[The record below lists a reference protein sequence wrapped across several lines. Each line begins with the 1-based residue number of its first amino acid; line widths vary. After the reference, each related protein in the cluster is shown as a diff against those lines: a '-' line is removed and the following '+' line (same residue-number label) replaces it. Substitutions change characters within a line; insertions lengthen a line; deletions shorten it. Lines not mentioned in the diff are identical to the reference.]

1 MALARRCVR
10 LVSYSSRVITWPAA
24 TPFPSTTR
32 HLGSS
37 TTRHFNTS
45 TTMSKE
51 QIEELQKNPF
61 FDKYADKIAKL
72 QKTSPEEFLTRLAAQ
87 EEAKK
92 PKVVKPKDFSL
103 PTEPKAARAMGASGE
118 KTLDKVM
125 KVELLRERSG
135 EEVAAIWTEYWLHR
149 DAVSAA
155 IPAAT
160 YQEMRQ
166 RFQEFPVFLLPLP
179 RDQGYEFI
187 MVQFKGDEAHFSTLI
202 NYQAH
207 QENAPE
213 CLGLVHYAEL
223 AGEKGLVLMAGEY
236 DTNILS
242 PKEAKYLVDMLEIYY
257 AKPSES
263 KLKLLQK
270 FTNTPALFNHMEL
283 IDEIN
288 SIELEGSQLN

>member
-10 LVSYSSRVITWPAA
+10 LVCNSSRIISWPAV

-32 HLGSS
+32 HLGTSA
-37 TTRHFNTS
+37 TRHFNTS

-72 QKTSPEEFLTRLAAQ
+72 QKTSPEEFLGRLSAQ

-103 PTEPKAARAMGASGE
+103 PTEPKAARAMGASAE

-125 KVELLRERSG
+125 KVELLRERSA
-135 EEVAAIWTEYWLHR
+135 EEVAAIWTEFWLHK

-160 YQEMRQ
+160 YQEMRR

-187 MVQFKGDEAHFSTLI
+187 MVQLKGDEAHFSTLI

-213 CLGLVHYAEL
+213 CLGLVHYTEVAE
-223 AGEKGLVLMAGEY
+223 EKGLVLMAGEY

-257 AKPSES
+257 AQPSES
-263 KLKLLQK
+263 KLKLLKK
-270 FTNTPALFNHMEL
+270 FTNTPALFRHMEV

-288 SIELEGSQLN
+288 SIEREGSQLN